1 MKRNIVFVVV
11 GLLVAVTLAAVVSQ
25 WASSEPDGLNKV
37 AQDQGFA
44 STEEDHTFDDSP
56 VAGYEVDG
64 VENEV
69 MSKALSGL
77 LGVVVTFVIGAGLFA
92 MMRVRRRE
100 EAGGET

>member
-1 MKRNIVFVVV
+1 VRRNIAFVVV
-11 GLLVAVTLAAVVSQ
+11 GLLVAATLATVVGQ

-37 AQDQGFA
+37 ARDQGFA
-44 STEEDHTFDDSP
+44 STEKDHAFDDSP

-64 VENEV
+64 VENDG

-77 LGVVVTFVIGAGLFA
+77 LGVVVTFVVGAGLFA
-92 MMRVRRRE
+92 TMRARRRE

>member
-1 MKRNIVFVVV
+1 MKRNIAFVVV
-11 GLLVAVTLAAVVSQ
+11 GLLVAATLATVVSQ
-25 WASSEPDGLNKV
+25 WASSEPDGLSKV

-44 STEEDHTFDDSP
+44 STGKDHAFDDSP

-64 VENEV
+64 VENEG

-92 MMRVRRRE
+92 MMRVRRSE

>member
-11 GLLVAVTLAAVVSQ
+11 GLLVAVALAAVVSQ

-44 STEEDHTFDDSP
+44 STEEDHAFDDSP
-56 VAGYEVDG
+56 VAGYEVEG
-64 VENEV
+64 VENEG

-92 MMRVRRRE
+92 MMRSRRRE